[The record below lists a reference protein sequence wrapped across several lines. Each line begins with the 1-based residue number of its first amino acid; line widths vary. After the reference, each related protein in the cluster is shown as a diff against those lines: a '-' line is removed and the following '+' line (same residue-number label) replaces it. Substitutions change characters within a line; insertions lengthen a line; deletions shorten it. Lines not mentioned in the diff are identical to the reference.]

1 MGLDLSGGQHG
12 RKQWGEGSQI
22 WDTSFQVVDQR
33 APTESKT
40 QSTVVFGYLPELD
53 GKALLRKKPYI
64 LTTGHGET
72 NSEASQLL
80 T

>member
-1 MGLDLSGGQHG
+1 MLLSEAIDYQTK
-12 RKQWGEGSQI
+12 RAQCQI

-72 NSEASQLL
+72 NSEAS
-80 T
+80 

>member
-1 MGLDLSGGQHG
+1 MLLSEAIDYQTK
-12 RKQWGEGSQI
+12 RAQCQI

-53 GKALLRKKPYI
+53 DQPVLPKILYI
-64 LTTGHGET
+64 FFKNMEK
-72 NSEASQLL
+72 
-80 T
+80 